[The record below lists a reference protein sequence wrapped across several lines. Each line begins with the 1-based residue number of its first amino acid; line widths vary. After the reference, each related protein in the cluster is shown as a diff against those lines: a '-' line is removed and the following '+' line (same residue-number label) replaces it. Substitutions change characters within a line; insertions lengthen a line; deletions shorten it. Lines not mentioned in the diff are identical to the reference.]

1 MILQSGGSEDQK
13 KWNLEEIGTRLLFVC
28 KRNIPIEVA
37 QMKAGATQAPRM
49 WKQNVNQSEINRE
62 NGCRNI
68 KFGSIYC
75 KKKYLFKKHSK
86 L

>member
-37 QMKAGATQAPRM
+37 RKKAGATQAPWM
-49 WKQNVNQSEINRE
+49 CKQMSINL
-62 NGCRNI
+62 
-68 KFGSIYC
+68 KSIGEMVVETLSLDLPTVR
-75 KKKYLFKKHSK
+75 KILV
-86 L
+86 

>member
-37 QMKAGATQAPRM
+37 RKKAGVTQAPRM
-49 WKQNVNQSEINRE
+49 CKQMSINL
-62 NGCRNI
+62 
-68 KFGSIYC
+68 KSIGEMVVETLSLDLPTVR
-75 KKKYLFKKHSK
+75 KILV
-86 L
+86 